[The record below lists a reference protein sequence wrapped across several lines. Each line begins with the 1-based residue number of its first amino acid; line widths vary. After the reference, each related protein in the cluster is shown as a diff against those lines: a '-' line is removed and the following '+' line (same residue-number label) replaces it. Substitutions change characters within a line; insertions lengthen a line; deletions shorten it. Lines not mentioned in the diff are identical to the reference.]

1 MEFKAGM
8 RVRSTLS
15 KAEFVVVRGPK
26 EAAAI
31 ELGGVSLVDATSY
44 PGDATDGAPGEGELL
59 VGKRYA
65 DDETGA
71 ELLCTKG
78 VVGSLTI
85 DGRPLG
91 VKQAKAL
98 PSSD

>member
-31 ELGGVSLVDATSY
+31 ELGGVSLVDAASY
-44 PGDATDGAPGEGELL
+44 PGDATDGAPREGELL

-65 DDETGA
+65 DDETG
-71 ELLCTKG
+71 
-78 VVGSLTI
+78 
-85 DGRPLG
+85 GRITVHQGRRGL
-91 VKQAKAL
+91 V
-98 PSSD
+98 DH